1 MVTRKTLSF
10 SRFILG
16 ARQTAPQQPPQ
27 GHGQTPPAHPPPA
40 QPRKRPRATKQTSAS
55 PSDAQTQTPP
65 QPSRGVTIREPP
77 AEVRTHVAS
86 SSRPVSAWQPSF
98 ELDGMPLPVDAY
110 VWVWEKG
117 ERGRIA

>member
-16 ARQTAPQQPPQ
+16 ARQTALQQPPQ
-27 GHGQTPPAHPPPA
+27 GHGQTPPTHPPPA
-40 QPRKRPRATKQTSAS
+40 QPCKRPRVTKQTSAS

-65 QPSRGVTIREPP
+65 QPSRGVTIREPL
-77 AEVRTHVAS
+77 AQVGTHVAS
-86 SSRPVSAWQPSF
+86 FSQQVSAWQPSF
-98 ELDGMPLPVDAY
+98 ELDGMPLLVDAY

-117 ERGRIA
+117 ERGRIV